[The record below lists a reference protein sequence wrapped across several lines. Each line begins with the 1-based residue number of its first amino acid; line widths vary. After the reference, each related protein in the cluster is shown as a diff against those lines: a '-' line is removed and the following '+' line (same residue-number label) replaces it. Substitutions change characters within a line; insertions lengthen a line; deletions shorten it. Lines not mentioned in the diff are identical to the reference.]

1 MRNDMFWKVSY
12 GNPHLTGS
20 QRICQVFLGWRAIL
34 RSIVEVWWPE
44 RKQLPP
50 CHSVGCLER
59 RWAPESSSF
68 SRKASGAL
76 TQKQDNGHTSLH
88 CFPPASHLLH
98 RPRPSFL
105 AFLACSLLQGAF
117 ELKFSLQSHTPGSS
131 IFVRS
136 RKTMHTRRSTAIL
149 GISSEIPGSC
159 IASQVELFLDM
170 FWGTWKS
177 IQMMVQTAL
186 NTDFWVAADFYS
198 SDCQDLSRNT
208 QGWAVCVPWFYAS
221 TYPSVKFCV
230 NNGRVAEHESHLNPT
245 PQIMKW
251 IPKKND
257 FSKVTER
264 NHGLLGHLSSHPS
277 IYPSIHQ
284 FISPSSSSTH
294 PSINSP
300 TRSSI
305 YSYAPIYPPIHP
317 PTHSIHPPTIPLIP
331 LNTALLCF
339 PSTWPGVKSRTLT
352 VDKREWLLSSWIL
365 RD

>member
-1 MRNDMFWKVSY
+1 MLRTCIRTGREEWHVLEGFLRESTSNWISKDMSGFPGLK
-12 GNPHLTGS
+12 GNSEEHCRSMVAWEEAAPSLPQCGLFGEKMSTWVKLLLQEALRGS
-20 QRICQVFLGWRAIL
+20 HTEARQWAHFLAL
-34 RSIVEVWWPE
+34 
-44 RKQLPP
+44 LP
-50 CHSVGCLER
+50 
-59 RWAPESSSF
+59 ASF
-68 SRKASGAL
+68 SPAAQAAS
-76 TQKQDNGHTSLH
+76 
-88 CFPPASHLLH
+88 
-98 RPRPSFL
+98 SFL

-170 FWGTWKS
+170 FWGTWKN

-198 SDCQDLSRNT
+198 SDCQDLSRNA

-230 NNGRVAEHESHLNPT
+230 NDGRVAEHESRLTPT

-264 NHGLLGHLSSHPS
+264 NHGLLGHLS
-277 IYPSIHQ
+277 
-284 FISPSSSSTH
+284 TH
-294 PSINSP
+294 PSINSFLHP
-300 TRSSI
+300 LRPHIHLSTH
-305 YSYAPIYPPIHP
+305 PPIHLSIHMSP
-317 PTHSIHPPTIPLIP
+317 SIHPSTHPPIPSTHPPFHPPTYHPTHSSQHSPVVFSQYL
-331 LNTALLCF
+331 AWCK
-339 PSTWPGVKSRTLT
+339 V
-352 VDKREWLLSSWIL
+352 
-365 RD
+365 

>member
-68 SRKASGAL
+68 SRKPSGAL

-98 RPRPSFL
+98 RPRLPFLLSWHALCCRVHLNWSFP
-105 AFLACSLLQGAF
+105 CSHTLQGVP
-117 ELKFSLQSHTPGSS
+117 FSWGLGRRCIQEDPL
-131 IFVRS
+131 IFLEFLPKPQAPV
-136 RKTMHTRRSTAIL
+136 L
-149 GISSEIPGSC
+149 
-159 IASQVELFLDM
+159 LFLDM

-198 SDCQDLSRNT
+198 SDCQDLSRNA

-230 NNGRVAEHESHLNPT
+230 DDGRVAEHESHLTPT

-257 FSKVTER
+257 FAKVTER

-277 IYPSIHQ
+277 INSFLHPLRPHIHL
-284 FISPSSSSTH
+284 STH
-294 PSINSP
+294 
-300 TRSSI
+300 
-305 YSYAPIYPPIHP
+305 PPIHP
-317 PTHSIHPPTIPLIP
+317 SIHMSPSIHPSTHPPFHSFLSTQP
-331 LNTALLCF
+331 CCVF
-339 PSTWPGVKSRTLT
+339 PVPGLV
-352 VDKREWLLSSWIL
+352 
-365 RD
+365 